1 MEGLPSAR
9 AAGAA
14 QEIDIRFCCE
24 ISVGLRLEPGRKYK
38 PGREEENL
46 MSIYERFKS
55 KGPSGF
61 GYGSTAE
68 EVTAGLALE
77 GKTILV
83 TGCNS
88 GLGKETLR
96 VLALRGARV
105 IGTART
111 FEKAHQ
117 ACAAVGGQTV
127 ALACDLSDPAS
138 VRACMA
144 AVVAVGIQLDAIIC
158 NAGIMGLPKLERAHG
173 YELQFFTNHIG
184 HFILVNGLLEQLSA
198 SGRVVMLSSAAH
210 TQAAKGGIEF
220 DNLDGSKGYGAWR
233 QYGQSKFANILFA
246 KELARRFTGTQ
257 RTANAVHPGV
267 IKTNLARHN
276 LAARIFFDV
285 IGPIA
290 LKTVPQ
296 GAATQVYVATSPTLA
311 TVSGKYFADCNIAAP
326 RADAEDPVTANTLW
340 KISEQIA
347 GMVL

>member
-1 MEGLPSAR
+1 
-9 AAGAA
+9 
-14 QEIDIRFCCE
+14 
-24 ISVGLRLEPGRKYK
+24 
-38 PGREEENL
+38 
-46 MSIYERFKS
+46 MSLYELFKS

-68 EVTAGLALE
+68 EVTAGLSLE
-77 GKTILV
+77 GKTMLV

-88 GLGKETLR
+88 GLGQETLR

-111 FEKAHQ
+111 FGKAHQ
-117 ACAAVGGQTV
+117 ACEAVGGQTV

-138 VRACMA
+138 VHACIA
-144 AVVAVGIQLDAIIC
+144 AVMAVGIQLDAIIC

-184 HFILVNGLLEQLSA
+184 HFILVNGLIEQLSA
-198 SGRVVMLSSAAH
+198 AGRVVMLSSAAH
-210 TQAAKGGIEF
+210 VQAAKGGIEF

-246 KELARRFTGTQ
+246 KELSHRFVGTQ
-257 RTANAVHPGV
+257 RTANAVHPGI

-276 LAARIFFDV
+276 QLARFFYDL
-285 IGPIA
+285 IGPIV

-296 GAATQVYVATSPTLA
+296 GAATQVYVATSPALA
-311 TVSGKYFADCNIAAP
+311 TVSGKYFVDCNIAAP
-326 RADAEDPVTANTLW
+326 RADAEDPAIAKNLW
-340 KISEQIA
+340 KTSEQIA
-347 GMVL
+347 RAVA